1 MNLPKI
7 DQDTAVQVVSWILAL
22 LVVGAVVYYFYC
34 FPGVFLGLVAGWHLG
49 VNKDKIQDWLDKNS
63 PKTP

>member
-1 MNLPKI
+1 MSMPKI
-7 DQDTAVQVVSWILAL
+7 DQDTATQVVSWAITFAL
-22 LVVGAVVYYFYC
+22 IGALIYY

-49 VNKDKIQDWLDKNS
+49 VNKDKIQDWFDKNS